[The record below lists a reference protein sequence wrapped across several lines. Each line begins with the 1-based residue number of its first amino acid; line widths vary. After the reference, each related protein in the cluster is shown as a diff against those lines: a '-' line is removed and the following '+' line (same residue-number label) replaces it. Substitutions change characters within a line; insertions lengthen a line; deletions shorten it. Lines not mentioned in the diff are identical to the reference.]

1 LWVARR
7 KKQKKKSKASQS
19 QKMLVFVVGLALAV
33 CAASVAVSVKNWY
46 SRGEENAF
54 SGEFRFEVLNGTT
67 KKGLAREVALALIK
81 KNIDVFRVDNA
92 DRDDY
97 QNSILIARKE
107 TSGLELMGKELGCVE
122 YMEQLQSDTMV
133 DATLIIGA
141 DYRNLNL
148 GREYESSLLE

>member
-1 LWVARR
+1 VARR
-7 KKQKKKSKASQS
+7 KKRKKKSKTSHS

-46 SRGEENAF
+46 SQGEEDSFA
-54 SGEFRFEVLNGTT
+54 GEFRIEVLNGTA

-81 KNIDVFRVDNA
+81 KNIDVFHIDNA

-97 QNSILIARKE
+97 QNSILIARKQ
-107 TSGLELMGKELGCVE
+107 TPGLEVMGQELGCAE
-122 YMEQLQSDTMV
+122 YIEQLKSNAMV

-141 DYRNLNL
+141 DFRDLNL